1 MENKY
6 LQVRKENF
14 FTKFIN
20 FFRKILYKEET
31 IEQDII
37 IDNKAADNKKSFIN
51 SIKLEHE
58 EDPVLLN
65 LQKEFENEEI
75 ELASLSDQE
84 IEDLNLLYK
93 RQIEELKKK
102 LDNKKTELNIIKNR
116 IKNYV
121 TNE

>member
-51 SIKLEHE
+51 SIKLFKY
-58 EDPVLLN
+58 L
-65 LQKEFENEEI
+65 
-75 ELASLSDQE
+75 
-84 IEDLNLLYK
+84 
-93 RQIEELKKK
+93 
-102 LDNKKTELNIIKNR
+102 
-116 IKNYV
+116 
-121 TNE
+121 